1 MTRELIF
8 IIERFPAY
16 QVRIIDLYEHD
27 LDFRQLCNDYCL
39 SMNMLEAFRKT
50 EPDFKKVKSD
60 YEQVSEDLKKEL
72 LQFFSSKN

>member
-1 MTRELIF
+1 MTSELIF
-8 IIERFPAY
+8 IIKRFPAF
-16 QVRIIDLYEHD
+16 QGRIIDLYEHD
-27 LDFRQLCNDYCL
+27 QDFRQLCNDYCL

>member
-1 MTRELIF
+1 MTRELIY
-8 IIERFPAY
+8 IIERFPTY

-27 LDFRQLCNDYCL
+27 QDFRQLCNDYCL

-50 EPDFKKVKSD
+50 EPDFKKVKRD

>member
-8 IIERFPAY
+8 IIEHFPAFEA
-16 QVRIIDLYEHD
+16 RIIDRYEND
-27 LDFRQLCNDYCL
+27 QDFRQLCNDYCL
-39 SMNMLEAFRKT
+39 SMNMLDAFRKT
-50 EPDFKKVKSD
+50 EPDFKKVKRD

>member
-16 QVRIIDLYEHD
+16 QRRIIDLYQHD

-50 EPDFKKVKSD
+50 EPDFKKVKND
-60 YEQVSEDLKKEL
+60 YEEVSEDLKKEL